1 MDYKTKEYYRNEIK
15 LISEDTK
22 ISELYITK
30 KIVEIAASKENK
42 KERHIGYYLISKG
55 REELNNKLGVK
66 GKKKAKPEQ
75 NARRYIVSI
84 YLITSLLSML
94 TAFFIYL
101 GTESIIG
108 AIISFIILYIPISE
122 VAIQIINNILNKKVN
137 PTLIPKL
144 DFENGIPKEY
154 STFVVIPT
162 IVNSKEKVQELMKK
176 LEVYYLANKSENLFF
191 ALLGDCTSGQ
201 KEVEKIDDEIIEVGI
216 EEARKLNE
224 KYNSNFENVIPKFN
238 FLYRKRMWNENE
250 GCYLGWER
258 KRGLLCEFND
268 FLINGNDKF
277 KANTLVGVDVLDN
290 PIKNIKY
297 VITLDSDTN
306 LTLDSGLN
314 LIGAMAHILNEPMLD
329 KENRVVVDGHA
340 LIQPRVGINLED
352 SRKSFF
358 AKVYS
363 GMRRNRFIHKCHIRY
378 ISRQF

>member
-22 ISELYITK
+22 ISELYIAK
-30 KIVEIAASKENK
+30 KIVEIAESKDNK
-42 KERHIGYYLISKG
+42 KQRHIGYYLISKG
-55 REELNNKLGVK
+55 REELNNKLGLKNKRKV
-66 GKKKAKPEQ
+66 KPEQ
-75 NARRYIVSI
+75 KARRYIVFI

-94 TAFFIYL
+94 TAFFMYL
-101 GTESIIG
+101 GTQSIIG

-122 VAIQIINNILNKKVN
+122 IVVQIINNILNKKVK
-137 PTLIPKL
+137 PSLIPKL
-144 DFENGIPKEY
+144 DFEHGIPKEH

-162 IVNSKEKVQELMKK
+162 IVNSKEKVKELMKK
-176 LEVYYLANKSENLFF
+176 LEVYYLANKSKNLYF

-201 KEVEKIDDEIIEVGI
+201 KEVEKTDNEIIEAGI
-216 EEARKLNE
+216 EEANKLNK
-224 KYNSNFENVIPKFN
+224 KYNSNFENEIPKFN
-238 FLYRKRMWNENE
+238 FLYRKRIWNKNE

-268 FLINGNDKF
+268 FLINGTDKF
-277 KANTLVGVDVLDN
+277 KANTLVGAAISRPQINV
-290 PIKNIKY
+290 KY

-314 LIGAMAHILNEPMLD
+314 LIGAMAHVLNEPILD
-329 KENRVVVDGHA
+329 EENRVVIDGHA
-340 LIQPRVGINLED
+340 LIQPRVGVNLED

-363 GMRRNRFIHKCHIRY
+363 GMRRNRFLHKCYIRY
-378 ISRQF
+378 ISR

>member
-15 LISEDTK
+15 LISEAIK
-22 ISELYITK
+22 ISELYIAK
-30 KIVEIAASKENK
+30 KIVEIAESKDNK

-66 GKKKAKPEQ
+66 GKKKTHPEQ
-75 NARRYIVSI
+75 KVRRYIVFI

-101 GTESIIG
+101 GTKSIIG
-108 AIISFIILYIPISE
+108 AIINFIILYIPISE
-122 VAIQIINNILNKKVN
+122 VVIQIINNILNKKVK
-137 PTLIPKL
+137 PCLIPKL
-144 DFENGIPKEY
+144 DFEHGIPKEY

-176 LEVYYLANKSENLFF
+176 LEVYYLANKSENLYF

-201 KEVEKIDDEIIEVGI
+201 KEVEKVDNEIIEAGI
-216 EEARKLNE
+216 EEVNKLNK
-224 KYNSNFENVIPKFN
+224 KYNSNSENEIPKFN
-238 FLYRKRMWNENE
+238 FLYRKRIWNKNE
-250 GCYLGWER
+250 GGYLGWER

-277 KANTLVGVDVLDN
+277 RINTIVGANCVR
-290 PIKNIKY
+290 PQKNIKY

-314 LIGAMAHILNEPMLD
+314 LIGAMAHVLNEPILD
-329 KENRVVVDGHA
+329 RENRVVIDGHA
-340 LIQPRVGINLED
+340 LIQPRVGVNLED

-363 GMRRNRFIHKCHIRY
+363 GTRRNRFLHKCYIRY